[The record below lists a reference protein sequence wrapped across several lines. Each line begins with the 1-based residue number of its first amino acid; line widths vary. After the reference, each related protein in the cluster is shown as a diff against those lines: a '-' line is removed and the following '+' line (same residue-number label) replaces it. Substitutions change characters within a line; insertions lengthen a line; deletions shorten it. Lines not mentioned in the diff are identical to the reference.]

1 MKHLTHAATVLLFLA
16 VPAAWTQHQAVDAL
30 GKAPAGRPPAPRA
43 ASDSSDSGTANS
55 KRIVFARE
63 FVLPPGSTT
72 YFEWLTDLSGA
83 ERVAISMTTL
93 SDRTASLSQV
103 RVDVAFASPGDWYI
117 ITDVIFG
124 SSFFYS
130 DHGGATVP
138 VYGPLMKLA
147 VSNDGVLPVRLTQLV
162 AYAVLR

>member
-1 MKHLTHAATVLLFLA
+1 MKHLTHAAAILFVLA
-16 VPAAWTQHQAVDAL
+16 APAARTQNHAADAL
-30 GKAPAGRPPAPRA
+30 WKAPAGRLPAPRA
-43 ASDSSDSGTANS
+43 ASDSSDPGAANS

-63 FVLPPGSTT
+63 FVLLPGSTT

-93 SDRTASLSQV
+93 SDPAADLSQV
-103 RVDVAFASPGDWYI
+103 RVGVAFASPGDWYI

-124 SSFFYS
+124 SSFFYR

-147 VSNDGVLPVRLTQLV
+147 VSNDGVIPVRLTQLV